1 MPVDAAPAEVDVFGI
16 VAQDKGRRIG
26 RIVGRSQIF
35 LVAQLADVTGLFR
48 YTVPNLGLVRV
59 ARVEDHHTL
68 VGQDD
73 EGGVVVVVGLKTR
86 AHENVCL
93 ALFQPVVLRRF
104 DIAVHINISDV
115 GHLDGAGS
123 IFIVCGTRI
132 GKPAPG
138 PLGSHQ
144 V

>member
-1 MPVDAAPAEVDVFGI
+1 MPVDAAPAEIDVLRI

-26 RIVGRSQIF
+26 RIVGRCQIL

-48 YTVPNLGLVRV
+48 YTVPNLGLIRV
-59 ARVEDHHTL
+59 ACVEDHHTL

-86 AHENVCL
+86 AHKNVRL
-93 ALFQPVVLRRF
+93 ALLQPVVLRRF
-104 DIAVHINISDV
+104 DIAVHIDVTDV
-115 GHLDGAGS
+115 GHLHGAGG
-123 IFIVCGTRI
+123 VLVVRCTRI
-132 GKPAPG
+132 GKPTPG
-138 PLGSHQ
+138 SLESHQ